1 MKKLILFLF
10 LFILG
15 GCQTD
20 YSSFHAEKNNYDT
33 QIKLHDAE
41 LKDFDFS
48 DLKTLS

>member
-1 MKKLILFLF
+1 MKQLILFLF

-20 YSSFHAEKNNYDT
+20 YSSFHAEKNNYVS
-33 QIKLHDAE
+33 QLESHKMSLE
-41 LKDFDFS
+41 EFDFS